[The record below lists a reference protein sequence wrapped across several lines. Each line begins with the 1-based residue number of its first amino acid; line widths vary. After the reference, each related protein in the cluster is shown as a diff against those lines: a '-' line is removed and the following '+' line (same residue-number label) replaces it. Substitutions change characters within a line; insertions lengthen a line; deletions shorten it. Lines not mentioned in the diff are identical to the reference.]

1 MEQNHERL
9 LTLAEAAERLGLRV
23 ATLRSWRL
31 RRKNLPFVE
40 LGERAVRVRE
50 FDLEKLISK
59 GTVLPREARQ

>member
-1 MEQNHERL
+1 METNHEHL

-50 FDLEKLISK
+50 SDLEKLIGK
-59 GTVLPREARQ
+59 GTVLPREVRQ

>member
-59 GTVLPREARQ
+59 GTVLPREVRR